1 MKRSHYMPVNKFG
14 KTSIITAGLVLP
26 LALVLSGLVT
36 WYLKTNNPDGVDITA
51 GLAYLRPTL
60 ITAFVT
66 FGLVWAISLV
76 TGLLGLKR
84 DASVELSRTGLTLLA
99 LVTVLSVISAISTNQ
114 VSRAEDLYREQNSAL
129 EQN

>member
-1 MKRSHYMPVNKFG
+1 MSVNKFG
-14 KTSIITAGLVLP
+14 KISIISAGLVLP
-26 LALVLSGLVT
+26 LSLVFGGLVT
-36 WYLKTNNPDGVDITA
+36 WYFKANNPDGVDITA

-60 ITAFVT
+60 ITAFTT
-66 FGLVWAISLV
+66 FGVVWVISLV

-84 DASVELSRTGLTLLA
+84 DASDELSRTGLTLLA